1 MSQCKN
7 LCINP
12 NCPNPQNEDTQ
23 LFCQACNSELLL
35 DGRYRVNKQ
44 LGGGGFGKTYEI
56 TDCSPQNWGNTQ
68 INKKVIKVLN
78 HNHPKYVELFQR
90 EAQFLM
96 RFNSPGIPKVESDAY
111 FTYYPYNS
119 SEPLH
124 CLVMEKIEGLDLK
137 EYLQQRGSSISQ
149 KRAIKWLIQLIQ
161 ILKEIHNQ
169 RFFHR
174 DIKPSNIML
183 RSDGQLVLIDFGTAR
198 EVTDTY
204 MSKQSAGQVTGL
216 FSAGYSPIEQL
227 NGQAMPQSDF
237 FALARTIV
245 YLLTSKHPS
254 ELYDFENDELR
265 WREYVP
271 NLSSEFA
278 DFLDLMMARLPSQ
291 RPHSADAILEQL
303 MKLHHLLHP
312 GDSSSSFQTRQPI
325 NFASST
331 SPTLEKNESNAV
343 SVERIR
349 ESSQSFHA
357 ENPHPKPP
365 SNLVS
370 SFKSEQP
377 PTYVE
382 TIPSVTQ
389 PPLDSNFVSRCQK
402 ELAEYIGP
410 VASILCQRLIN
421 KNPTI
426 SSVEFVQTL
435 AQKIPNPTQ
444 AQEFQKY
451 CLNT

>member
-12 NCPNPQNEDTQ
+12 NCPNPHNEDTQ

-56 TDCSPQNWGNTQ
+56 RDCSPQNLQEIQ
-68 INKKVIKVLN
+68 IQKKVLKVLN

-90 EAQFLM
+90 EAHFLM
-96 RFNSPGIPKVESDAY
+96 RFKSPGIPKVEPDGY
-111 FTYYPYNS
+111 FTYFPYNS

-137 EYLQQRGSSISQ
+137 QYLQQRGSSISQ
-149 KRAIKWLIQLIQ
+149 KQAIKWLIQLIK
-161 ILKEIHNQ
+161 ILREIHNQ

-198 EVTDTY
+198 EVTETY

-237 FALARTIV
+237 FALGRTMV
-245 YLLTSKHPS
+245 YLLTGKHPS
-254 ELYDFENDELR
+254 ELYDFEKDELC

-271 NLSSEFA
+271 NLSPEFA
-278 DFLDLMMARLPSQ
+278 NFLERMMARLPSQ
-291 RPHSADAILEQL
+291 RPPSADAIFEQL
-303 MKLHHLLHP
+303 MKLYHLLNL
-312 GDSSSSFQTRQPI
+312 GDSSASQTRQD
-325 NFASST
+325 FSQT
-331 SPTLEKNESNAV
+331 SPAFGSQQSKTSV
-343 SVERIR
+343 SAERVPHP
-349 ESSQSFHA
+349 SQSFA
-357 ENPHPKPP
+357 P
-365 SNLVS
+365 
-370 SFKSEQP
+370 QP
-377 PTYVE
+377 PVPISQPEQQLTYVE
-382 TIPSVTQ
+382 TNQTNHSVTQ
-389 PPLDSNFVSRCQK
+389 LPIETHFVSRCQQ

-410 VASILCQRLIN
+410 VASIVCQRLVN

-426 SSVEFVQTL
+426 SNVDFVQTL
-435 AQKIPNPTQ
+435 AKKIPNPKE
-444 AQEFQKY
+444 AEEFKKR
-451 CLNT
+451 LLS

>member
-12 NCPNPQNEDTQ
+12 NCPNPHNEDTQ

-56 TDCSPQNWGNTQ
+56 RDCSPGNLGNTQ
-68 INKKVIKVLN
+68 SHKKVLKVLN
-78 HNHPKYVELFQR
+78 YNHPKYVELFQR
-90 EAQFLM
+90 EAHFLM
-96 RFNSPGIPKVESDAY
+96 RFNSPGIPKVEPDAY
-111 FTYYPYNS
+111 FTYYPFNS
-119 SEPLH
+119 PDPLH

-137 EYLQQRGSSISQ
+137 QYIQQKGSCISQ
-149 KRAIKWLIQLIQ
+149 KQAIKWMIQLMQ
-161 ILKEIHNQ
+161 ILKEIHSQ

-237 FALARTIV
+237 FALGRTIV
-245 YLLTSKHPS
+245 FLLTGKHPS
-254 ELYDFENDELR
+254 ELYDFETDSLC

-271 NLSSEFA
+271 ALSPEFG
-278 DFLDLMMARLPSQ
+278 DFLDRMMARLPSQ
-291 RPHSADAILEQL
+291 RPQSADAILEQL
-303 MKLHHLLHP
+303 MKLFHLLHS
-312 GDSSSSFQTRQPI
+312 GDSSS
-325 NFASST
+325 ASQYKQGTTVT
-331 SPTLEKNESNAV
+331 SAPSQNEPSKFNA
-343 SVERIR
+343 
-349 ESSQSFHA
+349 SQS
-357 ENPHPKPP
+357 
-365 SNLVS
+365 LVS
-370 SFKSEQP
+370 SKPTPTPIPEHQS
-377 PTYVE
+377 TYVE
-382 TIPSVTQ
+382 TTPAVTQ
-389 PPLDSNFVSRCQK
+389 APLDANFASHCQQK
-402 ELAEYIGP
+402 LAEYIGP
-410 VASILCQRLIN
+410 VASILCQRLLH

-426 SSVEFVQTL
+426 SPTEFVQTL
-435 AQKIPNPTQ
+435 AKKIPNPKQ
-444 AQEFQKY
+444 AEEFQNNLLK
-451 CLNT
+451 